1 MKAKLHLLMFIII
14 PMMMNA
20 QIVISEIMYN
30 PPESGTDIYEYIEL
44 YNNLDVEFDMTGYK
58 MQGVEYVFNGEII
71 PANGY
76 LVLAVNKAE
85 LDALFGTNSIQ
96 VTAGA
101 LNNSGETLAVLD
113 AQDNVIDEVTY
124 SRDAPWPSEANGNG
138 SSLELCDPNSDNSLP
153 ESWTASLNATGKIVN
168 GIEIN
173 ASPGEQ
179 NCIIIYDAEI
189 TANPDN
195 TFKPANVTIPL
206 GGKVHWVNLGGNHNV
221 NGSLTAYPNN
231 PEGFMNGNPSSAA
244 WTFDYTFT
252 IPGVYEYR
260 CDPHAGLGMT
270 GTITVLNPYT
280 NLGLDEV
287 NATDVDGVCTRIG
300 EKVIVQGVVNSINWR
315 PGGLDFVIS
324 DDQNNGV
331 FIFSNS
337 ESFGYTVT
345 EGDEIEVKGTVTQ
358 FNGRT
363 QVAPDEVLLVSSNN
377 DLVIPD
383 ETNVFEEAL
392 EAHVLTIK
400 NMTYVDAEQWK
411 GTGSYNVSVTN
422 GTDVFDIRIDSDTD
436 LEGQPAPQ
444 APFNITG
451 VLSQYDSS
459 SPYLEGYQLLIR
471 YSSDIVPI
479 SKVNDLSSLGYIDV
493 YPNPVLEN
501 LSFDTDIPNI
511 EKVKLYDVNMNLVSE
526 ADFSKSLNVSELNAG
541 IYFIQ
546 LIKGD
551 YLTYKKFVKQ

>member
-1 MKAKLHLLMFIII
+1 
-14 PMMMNA
+14 
-20 QIVISEIMYN
+20 
-30 PPESGTDIYEYIEL
+30 
-44 YNNLDVEFDMTGYK
+44 
-58 MQGVEYVFNGEII
+58 
-71 PANGY
+71 
-76 LVLAVNKAE
+76 
-85 LDALFGTNSIQ
+85 
-96 VTAGA
+96 
-101 LNNSGETLAVLD
+101 
-113 AQDNVIDEVTY
+113 
-124 SRDAPWPSEANGNG
+124 
-138 SSLELCDPNSDNSLP
+138 
-153 ESWTASLNATGKIVN
+153 
-168 GIEIN
+168 
-173 ASPGEQ
+173 
-179 NCIIIYDAEI
+179 
-189 TANPDN
+189 
-195 TFKPANVTIPL
+195 
-206 GGKVHWVNLGGNHNV
+206 
-221 NGSLTAYPNN
+221 
-231 PEGFMNGNPSSAA
+231 EGFMNGNPSSAA

-479 SKVNDLSSLGYIDV
+479 SKVNDLSSLGYINV

-501 LSFDTDIPNI
+501 LSFETDIPNI